1 MTVKSQVFA
10 SAAAAAALFVWPSVG
25 TPQNQQPAGDLV
37 DLGIF
42 KAPPAEYRGQQM
54 YGYGM
59 FNLSTLSEDRIIAA
73 IQNMAKQ
80 NMGGFAPEPGGGP
93 TTGLPE
99 DYLKATRRTP
109 SSQGVVYLSEEYFKL
124 YRVALEEA
132 RKRGMNVIL
141 YDEWTY
147 PTGIVD
153 GQLYAKYPQH
163 VAKSLE
169 LAEKNVTG
177 PAKAE
182 LAIPGDLYVGAVMM
196 NRDTFELV
204 DISSRRAPGKPLVA
218 QVPKGNWKV
227 MAFYLDASIRPAS
240 QKGAF
245 VDYLD
250 ETAMDAFISLSY
262 QKMYDHLGEFFGKE
276 IRFTFWD
283 EPAMHPVDGRMWTP
297 SFNKNFEKKYGFSPM
312 KYYPALWYDIGPQTA
327 AARNALFGFRAHLFA
342 TNFVKKLEDFCEAH
356 GIKAGGHFDQEEP
369 VSPVGVNGDLM
380 KLFEHQGVPAVDD
393 IYFLGRS
400 NPGYKIVASA
410 AFNYDK
416 PVFFAE
422 TYAAYGGLSEKTV
435 YKVAMD
441 QYAMGVNLQVT
452 SGGPALWNS
461 AYMPQFNNYLGRM
474 SYLLQHGRHVADV
487 AVLYPIAALETAYR
501 FDGGQHTSP
510 APQPAPRINGEVSA
524 REGGIVPPEIDY
536 QNIGDAL
543 FRGVRVD
550 YTYLHPEVLA
560 GRCAVEGKKLILN
573 NRENREEYSVL
584 IVPGGDTLSVAAA
597 AKIREFYDK
606 GGVVIATTRLPTK
619 SAEFGRDKEIQ
630 KMVADVF
637 GLPVDDPP
645 TADLQRASSGR
656 LVTFYFSKRNAAGG
670 QSYFLPQP
678 EAWVVQWA
686 LGRVL
691 PVRDVNIQAP
701 MPLLKKGPD
710 YDGALTYIHKVKDG
724 RDIYFFAN
732 STDKVVDTKV
742 ILRGKKSLNIW
753 NPYTGEAQQAEFTSG
768 EAGGQP
774 VTTIHLVLPAVSSLF
789 YVGE

>member
-1 MTVKSQVFA
+1 
-10 SAAAAAALFVWPSVG
+10 
-25 TPQNQQPAGDLV
+25 DLV
-37 DLGIF
+37 DPAIF

-59 FNLSTLSEDRIIAA
+59 FNLSTLSEDRIMSA

-109 SSQGVVYLSEEYFKL
+109 SSQGVGYLSAEYFRL

-153 GQLYAKYPQH
+153 GQLYAKYPRH

-169 LAEKNVTG
+169 MTEKNVSG
-177 PAKAE
+177 PAQAE
-182 LAIPGDLYVGAVMM
+182 LDIPGDLYVGAVMM
-196 NRDTFELV
+196 NRDTYELV
-204 DISSRRAPGKPLVA
+204 DISARRAPGKPLAV

-240 QKGAF
+240 AKGAF

-262 QKMYDHLGEFFGKE
+262 QKMYDHLGDFFGKE
-276 IRFTFWD
+276 IKFTFWD
-283 EPAMHPVDGRMWTP
+283 EPAMHPMDGRMWTP
-297 SFNKNFEKKYGFSPM
+297 SFNRNFEKKYGVSPM

-380 KLFEHQGVPAVDD
+380 KVFEHQGVPAVDD

-400 NPGYKIVASA
+400 NPGYKIVSSA

-422 TYAAYGGLSEKTV
+422 TYAAYSGLNEKTV

-474 SYLLQHGRHVADV
+474 SYLLQHGRHVAEV
-487 AVLYPIAALETAYR
+487 AVLYPIAA
-501 FDGGQHTSP
+501 
-510 APQPAPRINGEVSA
+510 
-524 REGGIVPPEIDY
+524 
-536 QNIGDAL
+536 
-543 FRGVRVD
+543 
-550 YTYLHPEVLA
+550 
-560 GRCAVEGKKLILN
+560 
-573 NRENREEYSVL
+573 
-584 IVPGGDTLSVAAA
+584 
-597 AKIREFYDK
+597 
-606 GGVVIATTRLPTK
+606 
-619 SAEFGRDKEIQ
+619 
-630 KMVADVF
+630 
-637 GLPVDDPP
+637 
-645 TADLQRASSGR
+645 
-656 LVTFYFSKRNAAGG
+656 
-670 QSYFLPQP
+670 
-678 EAWVVQWA
+678 
-686 LGRVL
+686 
-691 PVRDVNIQAP
+691 
-701 MPLLKKGPD
+701 
-710 YDGALTYIHKVKDG
+710 
-724 RDIYFFAN
+724 
-732 STDKVVDTKV
+732 
-742 ILRGKKSLNIW
+742 
-753 NPYTGEAQQAEFTSG
+753 
-768 EAGGQP
+768 
-774 VTTIHLVLPAVSSLF
+774 
-789 YVGE
+789 